1 MRSSRT
7 LTGTLFAVA
16 ATLLWGVNGTVS
28 RICLENGL
36 SPVRLTEIR
45 ITASAL
51 LLLAFVAVTRRAEL
65 RLGRRE
71 LLPYAAFGVIGLVCV
86 QWTYFEAIDRIPISL
101 ALIIEYLA
109 PLMVALWVR
118 FVWKRQLPWLVWAAI
133 PVAVGGLALA
143 LGLTGGDLG
152 GLSTAGVVW
161 SLLAGATYAYY
172 ALHAETLTR
181 RRSAPA
187 VLALGLGF
195 GAIALAVVLP
205 WWSFPFGALAG
216 TGEAGPVALP
226 IWLAVAYVVVLGT
239 VVPFTLIIAGVR
251 RIGADGA
258 IVTAMLE
265 PIFAGAVAWV
275 VLGQVLTPVQI
286 LGGAVVL
293 VAVTAAQIAR
303 ARAATG

>member
-1 MRSSRT
+1 MRASRT

-28 RICLENGL
+28 RVCLDSGL
-36 SPVRLTEIR
+36 SPVRLAEIR
-45 ITASAL
+45 ITASAVI
-51 LLLAFVAVTRRAEL
+51 LLAVVAVVRRAEL
-65 RLGRRE
+65 RLSRRE
-71 LLPYAAFGVIGLVCV
+71 VLPYLAFGAIGLVCV
-86 QWTYFEAIDRIPISL
+86 QWTYFEAIARIPISL

-118 FVWKRQLPWLVWAAI
+118 LVWKRRLPWLVWAAI
-133 PVAVGGLALA
+133 PLALAGLALA

-152 GLSTAGVVW
+152 GLSAAGVLW
-161 SLLAGATYAYY
+161 SVAAGVTYAYY
-172 ALHAETLTR
+172 ALHAEVLTR
-181 RRSAPA
+181 RRSAAA
-187 VLALGLGF
+187 VLGIGLGF
-195 GAIALAVVLP
+195 GAVALAIALP
-205 WWSFPFGALAG
+205 WWSFPFDALLR

-226 IWLAVAYVVVLGT
+226 VWLAVAYVVVFGT

-275 VLGQVLTPVQI
+275 VLGQVLSPVQV
-286 LGGAVVL
+286 LGGAIVL
-293 VAVTAAQIAR
+293 AAVTAAQIAR
-303 ARAATG
+303 ARAAG